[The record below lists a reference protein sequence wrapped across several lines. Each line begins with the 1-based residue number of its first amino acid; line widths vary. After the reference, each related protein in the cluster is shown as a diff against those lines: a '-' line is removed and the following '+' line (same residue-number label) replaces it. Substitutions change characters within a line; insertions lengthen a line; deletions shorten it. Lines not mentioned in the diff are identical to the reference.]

1 MIAKRSEEKVSAAL
15 QDAIAALQQ
24 LIAKSDTI
32 AAAAALMTRS
42 LREGGKLMFCGNGG
56 SAADAQHLAAELL
69 GRFLRDRAP
78 MAALALTVDTSA
90 LTAIANDFGYEHVF
104 SRQLR
109 GLGRS
114 GDTLIAI
121 STSGKS
127 RNVIE
132 AIHAAREMG
141 IFTVG
146 LTGAD
151 GGAMRELCDV
161 LIAVPAER
169 TDQIQQLHI
178 TVGHILCGLV
188 EDAFP

>member
-1 MIAKRSEEKVSAAL
+1 MIAEGSERKVAAAL

-24 LIAKSDTI
+24 LIVRSDRI